1 MVLSP
6 GSSTTHRQASA
17 TAFAELC
24 NWAATTSLEAVP
36 ETVRQRASLVLADD
50 LAAIVAAATEPEVEA
65 VQAQLVRSA
74 GAAREATIWGRRPVR
89 ADRYTAAAANGIAIC
104 WTELDEGY
112 RLIACHA
119 GAYIIPALL
128 AEAEAIG
135 ASTRD
140 AIASLAIAYDVTA
153 RIAHAFPAQPLRVHP
168 HGAFAPLGAAAGIA
182 RLRGY
187 GTKDFAAAVSSAMSM
202 SHAGP
207 YSHAPAGALTRN
219 AWTATGAWA
228 GYRAADW
235 APLGIGGLVETAY
248 DVMVTCYG
256 HDCVPERLTSN
267 LGAEWAITSGYH
279 KVIACCQYAHSAVEA
294 TLALRAAHGALS
306 DPANIESITVA
317 THPMG
322 ETLATSDPET
332 VLAGKFSMLH
342 AVATTV
348 VHGSAG
354 AQAFARAALTD
365 PRVVALR
372 ARVHLV
378 PHDDIKP
385 WPQDRPARVD
395 IAIKDGRRVSAS
407 VDSARGGP
415 DQPFLEAELRTK
427 IAALTANFYP
437 HMASQ
442 LATIAASKN
451 QWTSDVEAM
460 LQGAQ

>member
-1 MVLSP
+1 MVLSTAA
-6 GSSTTHRQASA
+6 STALRQASA
-17 TAFAELC
+17 TAFIELC
-24 NWAATTSLEAVP
+24 TWAATTPFDAVP
-36 ETVRQRASLVLADD
+36 EAVRQRASLVLADD
-50 LAAIVAAATEPEVEA
+50 LAAIIAAATEPEVEA
-65 VQAQLVRSA
+65 VQAQLMRSA
-74 GAAREATIWGRRPVR
+74 GAARDATVWGRTPVR

-119 GAYIIPALL
+119 GAYIIPALI

-140 AIASLAIAYDVTA
+140 VIASLAIAYDVTA

-168 HGAFAPLGAAAGIA
+168 HGAFAPLGTAAGIA

-187 GTKDFAAAVSSAMSM
+187 GPKDFAAAVSSAMSM

-207 YSHAPAGALTRN
+207 YSHAPAGALARN

-235 APLGIGGLVETAY
+235 APLGIGGMPESAF

-256 HDCVPERLTSN
+256 HDCIPDRLTAISN
-267 LGAEWAITSGYH
+267 GYH

-294 TLALRAAHGALS
+294 TLALRAAHEALA

-322 ETLATSDPET
+322 ETLATPDPET

-354 AQAFARAALTD
+354 AQAFARAALVD
-365 PRVVALR
+365 PHVAALR
-372 ARVHLV
+372 ARVNLV
-378 PHDDIKP
+378 PHADIKP
-385 WPQDRPARVD
+385 WPQDRPARVE

-415 DQPFLEAELRTK
+415 DQPFLETELRTK
-427 IAALTANFYP
+427 IAALTATFYP
-437 HMASQ
+437 QMAAH
-442 LATIAASKN
+442 LATIAASRTL
-451 QWTSDVEAM
+451 WTSDVTAM
-460 LQGAQ
+460 LQGAL